1 MGGSFLKHRVFALIL
16 CLCLVF
22 LLACEVSP
30 EVSVDIS
37 APVSDEESLNSSSTE
52 ESEAESETESEAESE
67 TESSSDVSDS
77 DDELDETAITEL
89 LASIGLLPEEDKPLV
104 TEELIRFVCET
115 KGRGALEGITA
126 SLKEGSY
133 TRELWHD
140 KTGDTLHVLRE
151 RMNGVTSIELGQTE
165 SGLIS
170 LGFGGDFSFC
180 DDYVIGPAYYE
191 RGKGLD
197 GIMDSEIVEL
207 MKAFDVMTLN
217 NEFCFSDRGTRNPNK
232 SYTFRAP
239 TNRTFIYHD
248 MGVDVLGLANNHVF
262 DFGETAFYD
271 TLDTVDAAGL
281 QRIGAGRDV
290 DEARKPL
297 YYIINGRK
305 IAYICGSRA
314 EKVYHTPIA
323 TETSPGVFG
332 IYDDAMMCQTIE
344 EAKANSDIVILFVHW
359 GAENETYIE
368 DIIRKQ
374 GKNYINSGADVIIGA
389 HAHNLQGVEFYKGKL
404 IAYNIGNYLFNAK
417 DRDTVLMSVEIDG
430 DGEITSRMLPLKQK
444 NCYLSMLSE
453 KEQQRVRDHIAS
465 ISVNGYVASD
475 NVIREV
481 ISVDF

>member
-1 MGGSFLKHRVFALIL
+1 MKTRIIATLLCVISLFFVSCKAPIHETSIDLSAPTVDESGFVSSPPEESVPSESEDEPDVSFERDEKDEA
-16 CLCLVF
+16 
-22 LLACEVSP
+22 A
-30 EVSVDIS
+30 IS
-37 APVSDEESLNSSSTE
+37 ALFCSVELLPDEDRPLV
-52 ESEAESETESEAESE
+52 SEA
-67 TESSSDVSDS
+67 
-77 DDELDETAITEL
+77 L
-89 LASIGLLPEEDKPLV
+89 L
-104 TEELIRFVCET
+104 RFVCEK
-115 KGRGALEGITA
+115 KGRSVLETITS
-126 SLKEGSY
+126 SLHDGSY

-140 KTGDTLHVLRE
+140 LTGDTLHVLRE
-151 RMNGVTSIELGQTE
+151 RLNGVTSIDLGNTDD
-165 SGLIS
+165 GITS

-180 DDYVIGPAYYE
+180 DDYVIGPTHYE
-191 RGKGLD
+191 RNKGLD
-197 GIMDSEIVEL
+197 GIIDPEIVKL

-271 TLDTVDAAGL
+271 TLDTIDAAGL

-332 IYDDAMMCQTIE
+332 IYDDKLMCQTIE
-344 EAKANSDIVILFVHW
+344 EAKDNADVVILYVHW

-374 GKNYINSGADVIIGA
+374 GKNYIDSGADVIIGA

-430 DGEITSRMLPLKQK
+430 DGEITSKMLPLKQK

-453 KEQQRVRDHIAS
+453 KEQQRVRDHIAE
-465 ISVNGYVASD
+465 ISVNGFVDSN
-475 NVIREV
+475 NVIRET
-481 ISVDF
+481 IDIEI

>member
-1 MGGSFLKHRVFALIL
+1 MSAL
-16 CLCLVF
+16 
-22 LLACEVSP
+22 E
-30 EVSVDIS
+30 
-37 APVSDEESLNSSSTE
+37 STE
-52 ESEAESETESEAESE
+52 TSSLDESEGESGSESIDESI
-67 TESSSDVSDS
+67 SDVSTS
-77 DDELDETAITEL
+77 EDELNEAAKSSFLSSIEL
-89 LASIGLLPEEDKPLV
+89 LPSEDRTYV
-104 TEELIRFVCET
+104 TNEFLDHICSAH
-115 KGRGALEGITA
+115 GRNILEKITN
-126 SLKEGSY
+126 SLKDSSY

-140 KTGDTLHVLRE
+140 LTGETLHVLRE

-332 IYDDAMMCQTIE
+332 IYDDKLMCETIK
-344 EAKANSDIVILFVHW
+344 EAKANADVVILFVHW

-374 GKNYINSGADVIIGA
+374 GKNYIDSGADVIIGA

-430 DGEITSRMLPLKQK
+430 DGEITSKMLPLKQK

-453 KEQQRVRDHIAS
+453 KEQQRVRDHITS

-475 NVIREV
+475 NVIREF
-481 ISVDF
+481 IMVDF